1 MKPVPPQS
9 FNAETDAL
17 LVRGVSHRF
26 GPVPALDDVSLT
38 VPRGGFVVLLGPNG
52 AGKSTLFAL
61 ITRLFDNVT
70 GEIRILGHDV
80 RRQPA
85 AALRQLGVVFQSRS
99 LDADL
104 TVLQNLA
111 YHAAL
116 HGIGRPEGRR
126 RALEALDKVGLA
138 DRAGARVRTLSGGQS
153 RRVEIARALLHDPAC
168 LLLDEATVGLDVA
181 SRESALAIVRGL
193 VKERGVGVLWATH
206 LVDEVADD
214 DRVVL
219 LHKGRVRFA
228 GPFPPGITQVQIGYR
243 FPYSGETATIAQP
256 WPTAFEQLFVAA
268 ENVGKLQI
276 ASPQFQQQQEANAGG
291 QPFLMA
297 TGGRLNAGESLSIT
311 LTGLPHR
318 SRLLRNV
325 GVGIGVLI
333 LAAGFWFAIT
343 GGKDSKREQQE
354 LERRKEKLLSDLVAL
369 EGQHRQG
376 RIDERRYASRRQSL
390 VTQLERVMGEL
401 DDPSAFGPRS
411 GGPGGQGVA
420 A

>member
-9 FNAETDAL
+9 FNAEPEAL

-26 GPVPALDDVSLT
+26 GSMLALDDVSLC
-38 VPRGGFVVLLGPNG
+38 VPRGSLVVLLGPNG

-61 ITRLFDNVT
+61 ITRLYDNVT
-70 GEIRILGHDV
+70 GEIRIQGHDV

-116 HGIGRPEGRR
+116 HGIGRGEGRR

-138 DRAGARVRTLSGGQS
+138 DRGSVRVRALSGGQT

-181 SRESALAIVRGL
+181 SRENALAIVRGL
-193 VKERGVGVLWATH
+193 VKERSVGVLWATH
-206 LVDEVADD
+206 LVDEVAPD

-228 GPFPPGITQVQIGYR
+228 GPVPDLLHLAQEDNLRDAFMRITEDAR
-243 FPYSGETATIAQP
+243 AM
-256 WPTAFEQLFVAA
+256 
-268 ENVGKLQI
+268 
-276 ASPQFQQQQEANAGG
+276 EARA
-291 QPFLMA
+291 
-297 TGGRLNAGESLSIT
+297 
-311 LTGLPHR
+311 
-318 SRLLRNV
+318 
-325 GVGIGVLI
+325 
-333 LAAGFWFAIT
+333 
-343 GGKDSKREQQE
+343 
-354 LERRKEKLLSDLVAL
+354 
-369 EGQHRQG
+369 
-376 RIDERRYASRRQSL
+376 
-390 VTQLERVMGEL
+390 
-401 DDPSAFGPRS
+401 
-411 GGPGGQGVA
+411 
-420 A
+420 

>member
-26 GPVPALDDVSLT
+26 GPVPALDDVSLR

-219 LHKGRVRFA
+219 LHKGRVLFNGSVPDLLA
-228 GPFPPGITQVQIGYR
+228 K
-243 FPYSGETATIAQP
+243 TATQSVSD
-256 WPTAFEQLFVAA
+256 AFRKLTNTDATERAA
-268 ENVGKLQI
+268 
-276 ASPQFQQQQEANAGG
+276 
-291 QPFLMA
+291 
-297 TGGRLNAGESLSIT
+297 
-311 LTGLPHR
+311 
-318 SRLLRNV
+318 
-325 GVGIGVLI
+325 
-333 LAAGFWFAIT
+333 
-343 GGKDSKREQQE
+343 
-354 LERRKEKLLSDLVAL
+354 
-369 EGQHRQG
+369 
-376 RIDERRYASRRQSL
+376 
-390 VTQLERVMGEL
+390 
-401 DDPSAFGPRS
+401 
-411 GGPGGQGVA
+411 
-420 A
+420 